1 MENIL
6 SSWVLSILGIVII
19 LLLVEI
25 ILPKG
30 KLLKTVK
37 SILAIFSIFVVI
49 SPIKNLITTI
59 DLSLISND
67 FVIDEKFLEKRDN
80 EKLDVY
86 KSKIEKDLNDN
97 GFLNVYIDFET
108 VFESK
113 ETIIKNLF
121 VDLRDLVIT
130 DKKLNIDKYT
140 NITAIIKNVISIK
153 EEQIIFYE

>member
-30 KLLKTVK
+30 KLLKMVK
-37 SILAIFSIFVVI
+37 SVLAIFSIFVVI

-67 FVIDEKFLEKRDN
+67 FVIDENFLEKRDN
-80 EKLDVY
+80 EKLEVY